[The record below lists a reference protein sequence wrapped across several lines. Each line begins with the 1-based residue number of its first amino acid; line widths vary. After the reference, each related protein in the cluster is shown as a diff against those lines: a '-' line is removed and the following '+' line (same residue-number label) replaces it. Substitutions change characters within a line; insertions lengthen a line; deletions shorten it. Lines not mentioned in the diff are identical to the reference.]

1 MLKGLEEF
9 RQMMRDDS
17 LHIAFGLIKVLHLA
31 KDRSFLKVRVSIF
44 PEERDII
51 ARMSWDAVGPESGIF
66 QFPVPNDMVLVA
78 MTEGDDDQAVIIR
91 RLTSQV
97 DKIPLNATFG
107 HLVLKSLK
115 GKKVYLTSDTRVNLS
130 KGDTDPTENIVLG
143 QVFKTLMSDILAEF
157 RKLIDEMKLE
167 THTGNLGFSTGIPDN
182 AANYETSGVVFDNKK
197 SSPVDDEAV
206 LSALSFTEK

>member
-9 RQMMRDDS
+9 RQMMRSDD
-17 LHIAFGLIKVLHLA
+17 LHIAFGLVKVLHLA
-31 KDRSFLKVRVSIF
+31 KDRSFLKVRVRIF

-66 QFPVPNDMVLVA
+66 QFPAVDDMVLVA

-97 DKIPLNATFG
+97 DKIPINATLG

-115 GKKVYLTSDTRVNLS
+115 GKKAYLTSDTRVNLS
-130 KGDTDPTENIVLG
+130 KGDTDPTENLVLG
-143 QVFKTLMSDILAEF
+143 QIFKTLMSEVLAEV
-157 RKLIDEMKLE
+157 RKLIDNMKLE
-167 THTGNLGFSTGIPDN
+167 THQGNIGFST
-182 AANYETSGVVFDNKK
+182 
-197 SSPVDDEAV
+197 
-206 LSALSFTEK
+206 